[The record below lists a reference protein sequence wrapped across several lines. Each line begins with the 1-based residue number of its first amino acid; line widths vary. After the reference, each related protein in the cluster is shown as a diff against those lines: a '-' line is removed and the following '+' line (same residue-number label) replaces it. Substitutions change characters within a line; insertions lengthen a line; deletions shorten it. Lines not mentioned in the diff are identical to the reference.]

1 MRKQKNYDNVFKQTI
16 LKLHENGKSLKE
28 LSREYLVS
36 TQSIGAW
43 KKASKKIE
51 KAGVKEKTKIRN
63 FLKKVIDKYREW
75 CYCMVVQNNKR
86 KTKQR
91 RLPTSSLCFFV
102 FYLKNLFN
110 AMGG

>member
-1 MRKQKNYDNVFKQTI
+1 MNELFNIRIKN
-16 LKLHENGKSLKE
+16 NGYEKNTAE
-28 LSREYLVS
+28 DE
-36 TQSIGAW
+36 
-43 KKASKKIE
+43 KASKKIE

>member
-1 MRKQKNYDNVFKQTI
+1 MKKIRRKT
-16 LKLHENGKSLKE
+16 
-28 LSREYLVS
+28 
-36 TQSIGAW
+36 
-43 KKASKKIE
+43 KKHQKKIE